1 MNATPAVAILC
12 LAVLLASFVWA
23 RGIVRGRKDDLLAG
37 LAIAAVLSGILLA
50 TSLSTGVFADIGA
63 IAAWFGLVTLAASSF
78 AKPNCPL
85 NRGERAALGVGFI
98 IVGLALSVML

>member
-1 MNATPAVAILC
+1 MDLDPVFGLFC
-12 LAVLLASFVWA
+12 LVVLLASFVWA

-37 LAIAAVLSGILLA
+37 LAIAAVLSGTLLA

-78 AKPNCPL
+78 AKPDCPL
-85 NRGERAALGVGFI
+85 NRGERAALGVGFMI
-98 IVGLALSVML
+98 LGLGLSVML